1 MFPIVSALLV
11 NLFCSFYQCEL
22 SLYPPFLIPNPQD
35 NRIFP
40 RERLLSLPA
49 SRANIHR
56 QGVPFDEENPN
67 VVLTKLGLVQGFK
80 MGISET
86 REIFAFT
93 GVPYGETTG
102 GENRFRA
109 PVPKKPWEGIWDAT
123 FPSSMCLQFT
133 PLAGGQD
140 LIRGKEDCL
149 QLDIYTPKIPK
160 NGSEDSLLP
169 VFMFVPGGSF
179 WFGDSRTFGPKYL
192 LRENVILIIINVR
205 MEIFGWLGTGDEHAS
220 GNWGLKDQALAIE
233 WVHDNIKAFG
243 GDPNKIIIG
252 GMSSSAA
259 TAHMML
265 FTNHKSRNYVKG
277 IICFSGV
284 TLIATLDVHGSVRE
298 LSDAAAA
305 TVGCPTSR
313 EGEGGSKK
321 MVECLRKIPAYV
333 LVNFQRVA
341 SALLSLPPHMF
352 LPTLEPPGPSAFI
365 SEPPEVQYS
374 KGSVPPIPLII
385 TRAESE
391 LEMGLVPLRP
401 NLALMTPHY
410 FRLMPLVLH
419 LGYRNTLSKVN
430 ASVAQ
435 VSYRKI
441 HQLYFGKSTAPNFVI
456 GSDISNFCQMMND
469 AFMTAPMWKSIE
481 YHHKIAP
488 TYAYIMKT
496 KTFAHLPIPRF
507 ARRALTQYGAG
518 HGSDLG
524 LLFNIN
530 NVLPPL
536 TPGSDSDRASRR
548 LINMIVN
555 FADHGAPLYRNG
567 EGKLLNLWKPV
578 EDIHNPIALE
588 VGLVNEIKMIVD
600 PIAASGRLRIWEE
613 VVF

>member
-1 MFPIVSALLV
+1 MFPLLV
-11 NLFCSFYQCEL
+11 NLFCSLNQCEW

-49 SRANIHR
+49 RTNIHGE
-56 QGVPFDEENPN
+56 GVPFGDENPE
-67 VVLTKLGLVQGFK
+67 LIFTKLGPVQGFK
-80 MGISET
+80 MKISET

-109 PVPKKPWEGIWDAT
+109 PLPKKPWEGIWDAT
-123 FPSSMCLQFT
+123 FPSSMCLQST
-133 PLAGGQD
+133 PLASSLD
-140 LIRGKEDCL
+140 RIRGKEDCL
-149 QLDIYTPKIPK
+149 QLDIYTPNIPK

-169 VFMFVPGGSF
+169 VFIFVPGGSF
-179 WFGDSRTFGPKYL
+179 WFGDSRTYGPKYL

-205 MEIFGWLGTGDEHAS
+205 MGVFGWLSTGDVHAS

-233 WVHDNIKAFG
+233 WVHDNIQAFG

-265 FTNHKSRNYVKG
+265 FTNHKARNYVKG

-284 TLIATLDVHGSVRE
+284 TLVANLDVHGSVRE
-298 LSDAAAA
+298 LSDTTAA

-313 EGEGGSKK
+313 EGEESSKK
-321 MVECLRKIPAYV
+321 MVECLRKMPAYV

-374 KGSVPPIPLII
+374 KGSVPPIPLIV
-385 TRAESE
+385 TRTENE
-391 LEMGLVPLRP
+391 LELELLPLRP
-401 NLALMTPHY
+401 TMTLLRPFY

-430 ASVAQ
+430 VSMAQAS
-435 VSYRKI
+435 YKKI
-441 HQLYFGKSTAPNFVI
+441 HQLYFEKSTAPNFVF
-456 GSDISNFCQMMND
+456 GPDFSYFSQMMND
-469 AFMTAPMWKSIE
+469 AFCTAPMWKSIE

-488 TYAYIMKT
+488 TYAYIMKI
-496 KTFAHLPIPRF
+496 KTFADMPILRF
-507 ARRALTQYGAG
+507 GRRDMRQYGAA

-530 NVLPPL
+530 KLLPPL
-536 TPGSDSDRASRR
+536 TRGSDSDRASRR
-548 LINMIVN
+548 LINMVVN
-555 FADHGAPLYRNG
+555 FADHG
-567 EGKLLNLWKPV
+567 
-578 EDIHNPIALE
+578 
-588 VGLVNEIKMIVD
+588 
-600 PIAASGRLRIWEE
+600 
-613 VVF
+613 